1 VIYYNIQ
8 KFIYKNKKN
17 YRKDPAKK
25 IKRSDATIKYEP
37 IASP

>member
-1 VIYYNIQ
+1 MT
-8 KFIYKNKKN
+8 KKN

-37 IASP
+37 VISP